1 MAYVSLYAP
10 SLDGDGWAEEISLT
24 EISRAC
30 VLLAGKSLNHPFT
43 VNPVVASRVVVGID
57 GGGTASAAAA
67 TSAVGLVAAVDAV
80 AFLLSPL

>member
-24 EISRAC
+24 EEG
-30 VLLAGKSLNHPFT
+30 LLAGKSLNHPFT

>member
-24 EISRAC
+24 EEG
-30 VLLAGKSLNHPFT
+30 LLAGKSLYHPFT

-57 GGGTASAAAA
+57 GGGIAAAA
-67 TSAVGLVAAVDAV
+67 AAASSHVGLVAAVDAV
-80 AFLLSPL
+80 ALLLSPL

>member
-24 EISRAC
+24 EEG
-30 VLLAGKSLNHPFT
+30 LLAGKSLYHPFT

-57 GGGTASAAAA
+57 GGRIAAAA
-67 TSAVGLVAAVDAV
+67 AAASSHVGLVAAVDAV
-80 AFLLSPL
+80 ALLLSPL

>member
-24 EISRAC
+24 EEG
-30 VLLAGKSLNHPFT
+30 LLAGKSLYHPFT

-57 GGGTASAAAA
+57 GGGIAAAA
-67 TSAVGLVAAVDAV
+67 AAASSHVGLVAAVDAV
-80 AFLLSPL
+80 ALQLSPL

>member
-24 EISRAC
+24 EEG
-30 VLLAGKSLNHPFT
+30 LLAGKSLYHPFT

-57 GGGTASAAAA
+57 GGGIAAAA
-67 TSAVGLVAAVDAV
+67 AAAASSHVGLVAAVDAV
-80 AFLLSPL
+80 ALLLSPL